1 MTDAPSPSPAGAVP
15 ERRVNDVGG
24 LEGGSVIQA
33 EHAVTLFE
41 KRVDALV
48 MLMVSPGIGA
58 FKVDALRRAVESN
71 SPEAYTSLGYYVK
84 WLNATRDLL
93 IEQGVI
99 DAAELDQR
107 IAALAAAEAAA

>member
-1 MTDAPSPSPAGAVP
+1 MAIP

-24 LEGGSVIQA
+24 LPGGPVDA
-33 EHAVTLFE
+33 HEHAVSLFE

-48 MLMVSPGIGA
+48 MLLAGPAIGA

-84 WLNATRDLL
+84 WLNAVRELL
-93 IEQGVI
+93 IEQAVI
-99 DAAELDQR
+99 DRDELDGR
-107 IAALAAAEAAA
+107 IAALAAAEERA